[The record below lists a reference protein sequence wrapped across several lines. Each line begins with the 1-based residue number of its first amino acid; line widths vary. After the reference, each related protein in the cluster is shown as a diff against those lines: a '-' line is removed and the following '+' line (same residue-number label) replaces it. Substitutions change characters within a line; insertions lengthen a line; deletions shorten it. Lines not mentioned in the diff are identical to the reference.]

1 MLIMGEAGHECMVGG
16 VWVVEEISISS
27 TFVVNLKLLLKEKKS
42 SLFKKKNVHVIEVK
56 WHE

>member
-1 MLIMGEAGHECMVGG
+1 MGEAGHECMVGG